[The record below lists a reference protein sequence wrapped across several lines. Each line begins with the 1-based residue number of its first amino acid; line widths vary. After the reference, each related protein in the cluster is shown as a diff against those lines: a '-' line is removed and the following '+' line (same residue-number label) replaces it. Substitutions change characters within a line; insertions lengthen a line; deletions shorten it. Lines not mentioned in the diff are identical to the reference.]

1 MFNKLFPKVT
11 EIKGGANSVTTPEF
25 SMAENGAVVFL
36 IGASETPLTVTA
48 KGYKGDEGKA
58 IQFNTKSLTEVKW
71 TEVEAD
77 GLELETTPAFLVG
90 IPHDFLAHD
99 EFDRVA
105 LIVDGGTDGTP
116 EAIFAFEIGTRYI
129 PE

>member
-1 MFNKLFPKVT
+1 MNNKLFPKVT
-11 EIKGGANSVTTPEF
+11 EIEGGADKVTSPEF
-25 SMAENGAVVFL
+25 SLAENGAVVFL

-48 KGYKGDEGKA
+48 KGFKGDEGKD
-58 IQFNTKSLTEVKW
+58 ISFNTKSLAEVKW

-77 GLELETTPAFLVG
+77 GLTLEKTPAFLVA

-99 EFDRVA
+99 ELDRVA
-105 LIVDGGTDGTP
+105 ITIDGGTDGTP
-116 EAIFAFEIGTRYI
+116 EAVFAFEVATRYM